1 MENLGK
7 MTYTELIEC
16 LFRFCECK
24 GLSANARI
32 CVLTLFHHWKRK
44 GCPDSFKMPSRAI
57 SERINATSPTV
68 LNGIKELEKTGIIKV
83 KRGGPRVPNEYKV
96 MLNVM
101 VKLLSISGVMLN
113 VYTIK
118 SLPLYNTNNIHTNT
132 NINKNKEIKESR
144 YNNRSTTAQQVP
156 DNSKQNKL
164 SIWKLDKIKTA
175 CEQELKD
182 LRNKGF
188 EDAMGFRYEC
198 KEDRIKARELKAKL
212 KNLNKRIMEADS

>member
-1 MENLGK
+1 MN
-7 MTYTELIEC
+7 YTDLIEC

-68 LNGIKELEKTGIIKV
+68 LSGIRELEKTGIIKV

-101 VKLLSISGVMLN
+101 VKELSISGVMLN
-113 VYTIK
+113 LYTIK

-132 NINKNKEIKESR
+132 NINKNKEIKGSR
-144 YNNRSTTAQQVP
+144 YNSQSANAQQVA

-164 SIWKLDKIKTA
+164 SIWKLDKIKAA

-182 LRNKGF
+182 LRIKGY
-188 EDAMGFRYEC
+188 EDAWGFHYAN
-198 KEDRIKARELKAKL
+198 KDDRAKAKELKAKL

>member
-1 MENLGK
+1 
-7 MTYTELIEC
+7 
-16 LFRFCECK
+16 
-24 GLSANARI
+24 
-32 CVLTLFHHWKRK
+32 
-44 GCPDSFKMPSRAI
+44 MPSRAI

-68 LNGIKELEKTGIIKV
+68 LSGIRELEKTGIIKV

-113 VYTIK
+113 LYTIK

-132 NINKNKEIKESR
+132 NINKNKEIKGSR
-144 YNNRSTTAQQVP
+144 YNSQSANAQQVA

-164 SIWKLDKIKTA
+164 SIWKLDKIKAA

-182 LRNKGF
+182 LRNKGH
-188 EDAMGFRYEC
+188 EDAWGFHYAN
-198 KEDRIKARELKAKL
+198 KDDRTKAKGLKAKL